1 MHVEIPSTREHRT
14 IEDSEN
20 ISYMRGLHKSCGDE
34 SCINVARVLLF
45 IIKVAFY
52 YFVVTKDFRKQNS
65 RIRQV
70 IEMKILQCLRHGV
83 VGLSEW
89 FASVLEPL

>member
-1 MHVEIPSTREHRT
+1 MKTLAIT
-14 IEDSEN
+14 
-20 ISYMRGLHKSCGDE
+20 RGLHKSYYGDE
-34 SCINVARVLLF
+34 SYIKQGVFNVAQVLLF